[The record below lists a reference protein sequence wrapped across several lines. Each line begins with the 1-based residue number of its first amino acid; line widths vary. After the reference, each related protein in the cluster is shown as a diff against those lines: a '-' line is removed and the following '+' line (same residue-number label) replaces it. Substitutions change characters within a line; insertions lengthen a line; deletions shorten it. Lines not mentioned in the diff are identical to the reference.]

1 MPSVIQSNDIQAKLP
16 KSFFFFTIARN
27 KWLRYRRNDSFLS
40 DIPSPLFCVRVPVL
54 ADLLLVRRSR

>member
-27 KWLRYRRNDSFLS
+27 KWLRYRRNDSFLKMEPGNRT
-40 DIPSPLFCVRVPVL
+40 DNLNLP
-54 ADLLLVRRSR
+54 ADM